1 MADPPPAPVTVGRT
15 EALLLIIEMG
25 ARMPAQIV
33 DIAGLL
39 RSR

>member
-15 EALLLIIEMG
+15 EALLLIEMG